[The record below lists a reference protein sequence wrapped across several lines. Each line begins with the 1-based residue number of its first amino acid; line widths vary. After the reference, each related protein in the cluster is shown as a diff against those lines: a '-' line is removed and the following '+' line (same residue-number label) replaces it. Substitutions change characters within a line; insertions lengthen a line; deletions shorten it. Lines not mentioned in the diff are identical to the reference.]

1 MPETFCSPVRRGAM
15 RLLFSFAGGEGHLQP
30 LVPLARAAVVQGHE
44 VAVTGAPAIGR
55 VVDAAGLAFLPTPP
69 DVKPQRV
76 PLQPVDIDRERAVVR
91 DAYAGRIAGVRT
103 AELLR
108 LCADWRPDVVVRDE
122 TDYGAAIA
130 AERAGVPH
138 ASVLVIAA
146 GGFAPPE
153 LVAEPLNRLRAAHG
167 LPADAAAMLSRNLV
181 LSPFAPSFRDPAD
194 PLPPTA
200 RSFRSTEAALPP
212 HERAGGRP
220 LVYVTLGT
228 IFNAE
233 SGDLLQRVVSGVRV
247 LPVDVVVTVGWTM
260 DPDELGPQ
268 PANVHVERYIPQ
280 SQLLPRCAAVV
291 SHAGSGSVAGALEH
305 GVPLVCIPLGADQP
319 LNAARCTALGVGLAL
334 DAMALTPDDA
344 RAAVSEVLSEPR
356 YRSAAVLLQAEIA
369 AQPPPSHAVALLE
382 RLSDRRRV

>member
-69 DVKPQRV
+69 DVKPQGV

-130 AERAGVPH
+130 AERAGVRH

-146 GGFAPPE
+146 
-153 LVAEPLNRLRAAHG
+153 AA
-167 LPADAAAMLSRNLV
+167 S
-181 LSPFAPSFRDPAD
+181 
-194 PLPPTA
+194 
-200 RSFRSTEAALPP
+200 
-212 HERAGGRP
+212 
-220 LVYVTLGT
+220 
-228 IFNAE
+228 
-233 SGDLLQRVVSGVRV
+233 
-247 LPVDVVVTVGWTM
+247 
-260 DPDELGPQ
+260 
-268 PANVHVERYIPQ
+268 
-280 SQLLPRCAAVV
+280 
-291 SHAGSGSVAGALEH
+291 
-305 GVPLVCIPLGADQP
+305 
-319 LNAARCTALGVGLAL
+319 
-334 DAMALTPDDA
+334 
-344 RAAVSEVLSEPR
+344 
-356 YRSAAVLLQAEIA
+356 
-369 AQPPPSHAVALLE
+369 
-382 RLSDRRRV
+382 RRRSWWRSR